1 MKGDAV
7 FMKDFSQSDLNAN
20 PKGGNQDDEEEE
32 EQYHQGRHQQ
42 RGECP
47 VQ

>member
-32 EQYHQGRHQQ
+32 QYHQGRHQQ